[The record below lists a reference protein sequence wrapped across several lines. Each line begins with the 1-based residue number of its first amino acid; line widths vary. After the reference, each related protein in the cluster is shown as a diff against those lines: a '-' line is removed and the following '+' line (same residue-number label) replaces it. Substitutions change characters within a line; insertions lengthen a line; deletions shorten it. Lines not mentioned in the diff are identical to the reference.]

1 MTHGARPLGHLL
13 VLMMLACRPSTPPP
27 ADSTVP
33 AASTG
38 GLAEQLA
45 ALEQR
50 IVADPTNA
58 SLYAERAR
66 LYTAADSL
74 RQAFRDWERA
84 IAADS
89 THAGYRIERGD
100 LYYRQ
105 TMVDRARSEFE
116 RAIALA
122 PDQPE
127 PRLKLAEIELVLRH
141 HREAMELVNTALRM
155 DPHLAKGYYL
165 KGWIYKE
172 AGDTAL
178 AISSLRTAVEQD
190 PGHYSAFIQLGL
202 LHAGLHDRLAV
213 DYYRSALAI
222 RPNSVEALYNLG
234 MYQQDHG
241 EDSLAMD
248 TYARIAEVD
257 SLNALA
263 PYNTGYIHLEH
274 RQDPRSAI
282 AWFTKA
288 TELNTNYHQ
297 AWYNRGVAYER
308 LDRLDSAAADYQVA
322 LLIRP
327 DYDLAAEALQRV
339 YANGAY
345 VKAFDRERGR

>member
-1 MTHGARPLGHLL
+1 MTPGIRSLGTLSLLLLAACGPAVRP
-13 VLMMLACRPSTPPP
+13 VDDPAPAPS
-27 ADSTVP
+27 
-33 AASTG
+33 
-38 GLAEQLA
+38 AEPFEQRLA

-50 IVADPTNA
+50 IVADPGNA
-58 SLYAERAR
+58 ALYAERAR
-66 LYTAADSL
+66 LYMSVDSL
-74 RQAFRDWERA
+74 RKAFKDWERA

-89 THAGYRIERGD
+89 TNAGYRLERGD

-105 TMVDRARSEFE
+105 TMVDRARADFE

-122 PDQPE
+122 PDRPD
-127 PRLKLAEIELVLRH
+127 PHLKLAEIELVLRH
-141 HREAMELVNTALRM
+141 HREAMEQVNAALRM
-155 DPHLAKGYYL
+155 DPGLAQGYYL

-202 LHAGLHDRLAV
+202 LHAGLHDPLAE
-213 DYYRSALAI
+213 DYYRSALEI
-222 RPNSVEALYNLG
+222 RPNSVEALYNLA
-234 MYQQDHG
+234 MYLQEHG
-241 EDSLAMD
+241 QDSLAMA

-274 RQDPRSAI
+274 RQDPRTAL
-282 AWFTKA
+282 AWFTRA
-288 TELNTNYHQ
+288 TDLNTNYHQ

-308 LDRLDSAAADYQVA
+308 LGRLDSAAADYQVA

-327 DYDLAAEALQRV
+327 DYDPAAEGLQRV
-339 YANGAY
+339 YARGAY
-345 VKAFDRERGR
+345 VKEFDRRPRR

>member
-1 MTHGARPLGHLL
+1 MTHGARPLGSLILL
-13 VLMMLACRPSTPPP
+13 LFLACRPSAPTRDG
-27 ADSTVP
+27 AVP
-33 AASTG
+33 AASPG

-50 IVADPTNA
+50 IVADPANA
-58 SLYAERAR
+58 ALYAERAR

-74 RQAFRDWERA
+74 RQAFKDWERA

-89 THAGYRIERGD
+89 TNATYRMERGD

-105 TMVDRARSEFE
+105 TMVDRARAEFE

-122 PDQPE
+122 PDRPD

-141 HREAMELVNTALRM
+141 YREAMELVNAALRM
-155 DPHLAKGYYL
+155 DPNLAKGYYL

-202 LHAGLHDRLAV
+202 LHAALHDRLAV

-222 RPNSVEALYNLG
+222 RPNSVEALYDLG
-234 MYQQDHG
+234 MYLQEHG
-241 EDSLAMD
+241 EDSLAMA
-248 TYARIAEVD
+248 TYARISEVD

-263 PYNTGYIHLEH
+263 PYNTGFIHLEH
-274 RQDPRSAI
+274 RQDPRTAI
-282 AWFTKA
+282 DWFTAA
-288 TELNTNYHQ
+288 TDLNTTYYQ

-308 LDRLDSAAADYQVA
+308 LGRLDSAAADYQVA

-327 DYDLAAEALQRV
+327 DYDAAAEALQRV

-345 VKAFDRERGR
+345 VKAFDRKR